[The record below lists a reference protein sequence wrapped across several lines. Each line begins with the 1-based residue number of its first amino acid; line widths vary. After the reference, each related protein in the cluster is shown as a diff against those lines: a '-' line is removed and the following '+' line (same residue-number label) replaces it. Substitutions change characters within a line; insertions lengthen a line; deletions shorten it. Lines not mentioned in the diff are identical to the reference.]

1 MSQHGNGKGNGNGN
15 GKGNGNGIVE
25 KTWNLA
31 ENGML
36 WKTAL
41 NYATKDFE
49 EQAKTFVAQ
58 LQESVQPADALQGLL
73 LDRIAA
79 GYLRKRLILEG
90 EAAER
95 EQIMRNKLSELSGFP
110 EGAKGR
116 IALAHSQHRWLG
128 NGDILRYEGLLD
140 QALHRDLILLQQL
153 KKAAAAARAVSAQ
166 PPPESNRRLIEGEVE
181 HPDVG

>member
-1 MSQHGNGKGNGNGN
+1 MSQHGNGKGNGNR
-15 GKGNGNGIVE
+15 NGNGIVE

-41 NYATKDFE
+41 NYATEDFL

-79 GYLRKRLILEG
+79 GYLRKRLMLEG

-95 EQIMRNKLSELSGFP
+95 ENMMREKVRELSRFS
-110 EGAKGR
+110 EEAKRR
-116 IALAHSQHRWLG
+116 IALGYSQHLWFE

-140 QALHRDLILLQQL
+140 QALHRDLILLNQL

-166 PPPESNRRLIEGEVE
+166 TLPEPNRGLIEGEVE

>member
-1 MSQHGNGKGNGNGN
+1 MGEFMSRDGNGKGNGT
-15 GKGNGNGIVE
+15 GNGNGIGE

-41 NYATKDFE
+41 FYATKDFE
-49 EQAKTFVAQ
+49 EQAKMFIGQ

-79 GYLRKRLILEG
+79 GYLRKQLMLEG

-95 EQIMRNKLSELSGFP
+95 ENMMQHKMEELSGYPP
-110 EGAKGR
+110 EAKRR
-116 IALAHSQHRWLG
+116 IALAYSQHLWFQ
-128 NGDILRYEGLLD
+128 NGDI
-140 QALHRDLILLQQL
+140 
-153 KKAAAAARAVSAQ
+153 
-166 PPPESNRRLIEGEVE
+166 
-181 HPDVG
+181 

>member
-1 MSQHGNGKGNGNGN
+1 MSGHGNGKGNGNGT
-15 GKGNGNGIVE
+15 GNGNGIGE

-41 NYATKDFE
+41 VYATKDFE

-79 GYLRKRLILEG
+79 GYLRKRLMLEG
-90 EAAER
+90 EAAGR
-95 EQIMRNKLSELSGFP
+95 ENVMENKLHERSGYP
-110 EGAKGR
+110 EGKRR
-116 IALAHSQHRWLG
+116 IALALSQHLWFR

-140 QALHRDLILLQQL
+140 QAFHRDLILLQQL
-153 KKAAAAARAVSAQ
+153 KKAAAAARVVSAQ
-166 PPPESNRRLIEGEVE
+166 TSPESNRGLIEGEVE